1 MGCTR
6 QCWCIT
12 NTPVLVML
20 LKPKFVIE
28 PGPALQSKRA
38 GGSDH
43 TGGQTLEWLEV
54 GPTALDPRAP
64 PRDRTQISKT
74 HAPQIYLL
82 DLPSAIFHTTP
93 NSGQRFE
100 AAILGPV
107 AHHVSR
113 IGREGMQSPRFHSP
127 QRASSGDAP
136 RPPRASERHIVGV
149 SATAV
154 TVPHLELCR
163 LSSNNPTVSAT
174 FQEPRLDSTTMEL
187 AGRGLPLADGPS
199 TKGKWEQVWLEWG
212 HGVMGR
218 TRPLHSRP
226 SIAQHCI
233 SSQTAAPT
241 SPTTD
246 TCRERTRTR
255 THAPEHAHHGGRLLT
270 VSPEQLQP
278 HLASAQHQR

>member
-1 MGCTR
+1 MF
-6 QCWCIT
+6 
-12 NTPVLVML
+12 P
-20 LKPKFVIE
+20 LKAKSVIE
-28 PGPALQSKRA
+28 TGPALQSKRA

-43 TGGQTLEWLEV
+43 STLQWLEV
-54 GPTALDPRAP
+54 GPTTQPGAP
-64 PRDRTQISKT
+64 PRDHTQISKT

-113 IGREGMQSPRFHSP
+113 IGREGMQSPRSHSP
-127 QRASSGDAP
+127 QRASSGDVP
-136 RPPRASERHIVGV
+136 RPPRAPERHIVGG
-149 SATAV
+149 SATAI
-154 TVPHLELCR
+154 TVLHLELCGHF
-163 LSSNNPTVSAT
+163 SDNPTILDT
-174 FQEPRLDSTTMEL
+174 IQELRLDSTTMEL
-187 AGRGLPLADGPS
+187 AGRGLLLADGPS
-199 TKGKWEQVWLEWG
+199 TKGKWEQARLEWG

-226 SIAQHCI
+226 SIVQHCI
-233 SSQTAAPT
+233 SSQTAAAT

-246 TCRERTRTR
+246 ACRERTRTR
-255 THAPEHAHHGGRLLT
+255 THAPEHAHQEGRLLT
-270 VSPEQLQP
+270 VPPEQLQP